1 MVIFS
6 VHACQV
12 GQTLDS
18 FLTQVRLSRTYY
30 TGRPGLH
37 SARAH
42 TWAAGTLEKTSL
54 GVRGPL
60 SSSWWSLA
68 HPHGEAPLVG
78 GSLSEAGGGS
88 GGGSWQRHSQR
99 SHWPP
104 RLPFRFPGIAS
115 PSRGRPRPGKG
126 EAPRGVE
133 EGSLEQRRLLCR
145 PRGLCSG
152 DAPRA
157 LSPAGAQAHSLPR
170 DLWLH
175 LHG

>member
-1 MVIFS
+1 MIIFS

-42 TWAAGTLEKTSL
+42 TWAAAHWRKPAWGSEAPSL
-54 GVRGPL
+54 PAGGAWPIL
-60 SSSWWSLA
+60 T
-68 HPHGEAPLVG
+68 GEAPLVG

-133 EGSLEQRRLLCR
+133 KGSLEQRRLLCR